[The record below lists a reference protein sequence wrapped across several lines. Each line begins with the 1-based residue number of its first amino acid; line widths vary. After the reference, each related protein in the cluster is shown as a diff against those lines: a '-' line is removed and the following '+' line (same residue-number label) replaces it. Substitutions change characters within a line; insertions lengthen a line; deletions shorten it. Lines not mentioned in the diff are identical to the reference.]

1 MIELIVGRFVKA
13 VETLAHDDVTGRA
26 GAVEFTGMLNLHAVG
41 KQRPGKV
48 GAGFSFKG
56 LAFRA
61 ELSVG
66 ENSDLWHLSF
76 LWDQEKFNWK
86 YQEPEG
92 FSSNNASLTLR
103 PANAA
108 RMERSIRRSAKA
120 SVPFDKASTAL

>member
-48 GAGFSFKG
+48 APVSASKVLPSGQSS
-56 LAFRA
+56 AF
-61 ELSVG
+61 G

-76 LWDQEKFNWK
+76 LWDRKN
-86 YQEPEG
+86 
-92 FSSNNASLTLR
+92 
-103 PANAA
+103 
-108 RMERSIRRSAKA
+108 SIGNIRNRRA
-120 SVPFDKASTAL
+120 FHQTTRH

>member
-48 GAGFSFKG
+48 GTGFSFKG

-61 ELSVG
+61 ELRRWG
-66 ENSDLWHLSF
+66 E
-76 LWDQEKFNWK
+76 Q
-86 YQEPEG
+86 
-92 FSSNNASLTLR
+92 
-103 PANAA
+103 
-108 RMERSIRRSAKA
+108 
-120 SVPFDKASTAL
+120 